1 MACSFFYAFSK
12 VHIKMYNV
20 DKIKYIYL
28 CTMSIYKVHKKVYYI
43 VTRLIQS
50 NTDKPEKLRTSI
62 PYTRD
67 RVR

>member
-43 VTRLIQS
+43 VTRLMQS
-50 NTDKPEKLRTSI
+50 NTDKVENLRTSI

>member
-1 MACSFFYAFSK
+1 MACSFFYAFSE

-43 VTRLIQS
+43 VTMLIQS

>member
-12 VHIKMYNV
+12 VHIKMYNI